1 MTPRKRFR
9 QYLEGDSIG
18 YPVSVFDPVSARLA
32 RHLGAELGI
41 LGGSIASAAVLG
53 APDVIILTLSELADQ
68 VRRIMRAADVSLLVD
83 ADHGYGNALSAMRT
97 VEELEA
103 SGASALTLEDTSLP
117 AAYGESSLGL
127 VSVEE
132 MVGKLRAGVSARRD
146 PSLVVLARTSAPA
159 TRSTEEVRRRVAAYA
174 DTGVDGLMLIGITRR
189 EQLEAVR
196 EVTTLPLIMGGYEPD
211 VADDGFLRANG
222 VRVVV
227 RGHQPFFVAMKA
239 LHDAMKHLVEGGA
252 PEELH
257 DAVASPDLQNVV
269 LNADR
274 YQTWEQQFLAKKIK
288 SGE

>member
-1 MTPRKRFR
+1 MTPRERFR

-41 LGGSIASAAVLG
+41 LGGSIASAVVLG
-53 APDVIILTLSELADQ
+53 APDLIVLTLSELADQ

-103 SGASALTLEDTSLP
+103 AGASALTLEDTSLP

-127 VSVEE
+127 ISMEE
-132 MVGKLRAGVSARRD
+132 MVGKLRAGVSARWD

-159 TRSTEEVRRRVAAYA
+159 TRSTEEVRRRAAAYA

-196 EVTTLPLIMGGYEPD
+196 EVTTLPLIMGSYEPD
-211 VADDGFLRANG
+211 VADEDFLRANG

-239 LHDAMKHLVEGGA
+239 LHDAMKHLVEGGD
-252 PEELH
+252 PEDLR
-257 DAVASPDLQNVV
+257 DSVASTDLQNAV
-269 LNADR
+269 LAVNR
-274 YQTWEQQFLAKKIK
+274 YQTWEREFLGKD
-288 SGE
+288 